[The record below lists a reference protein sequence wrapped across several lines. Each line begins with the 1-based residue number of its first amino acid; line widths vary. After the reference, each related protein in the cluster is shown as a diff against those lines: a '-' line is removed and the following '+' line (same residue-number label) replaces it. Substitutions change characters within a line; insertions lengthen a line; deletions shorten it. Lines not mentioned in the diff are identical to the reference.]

1 MKVIIQ
7 YNKHSC
13 VYHIPLLVVYIRKPL
28 KNKTNNKW
36 QMTVTFKKILSYKQ
50 KETNSHLPK
59 RNRLF
64 QQLLAALVTWKKHKA
79 IRWFFLTLFFMTVLP
94 SCCPPPL
101 PSPAFAEAA
110 PAVLARQRHDE
121 ARWCAMRSSRQPFFF
136 FVKGEDSFCIPS
148 SCVENELWVI

>member
-28 KNKTNNKW
+28 KNKKNNKW

-50 KETNSHLPK
+50 KETNSRLPK

-64 QQLLAALVTWKKHKA
+64 QQLLVALVTWKKHKA

-94 SCCPPPL
+94 SCCPPPSL
-101 PSPAFAEAA
+101 PRLCWSGASCACPATTWWG
-110 PAVLARQRHDE
+110 PMVRDE
-121 ARWCAMRSSRQPFFF
+121 VVASAFFF
-136 FVKGEDSFCIPS
+136 FCQGWGLVLHPE
-148 SCVENELWVI
+148 